1 MRRHVLAAAA
11 LVALAVVLAALPIGS
26 DVYQGGEAR
35 EGLVVREMLRTGDW
49 ILPLW
54 NGSVMPSKPPLF
66 HWLAAAA
73 AALTGAGVTEPT
85 LRAPSIALA
94 GLVVL
99 LVFLA
104 GRAWGGE
111 QVGCMA
117 ALVLA
122 TTPQFLNEGGDGRVD
137 MTLTTAVTGAQL
149 AFVDALRGGGGP
161 TRLVLAL
168 CLALAML
175 AKGPVGPGLVGL
187 TALVSALT
195 NRRLGPA
202 LRLVRPLPVLI
213 FLAVAGGWYGLAY
226 LHRGMDFVA
235 KQIISENGE
244 ALLGGSRFPYR
255 SPLYYLGPLVVGG
268 LPWTLVLP
276 WALARGWRSGE
287 LPRRHAVA
295 WAGVVFLFF
304 SLAPLKRAAYLLPLR
319 AALALVIGWWLA
331 EVAEEER
338 TPGRLV
344 VAARGLALAAA
355 AGGLGLAAAAA
366 AVHWGCVPSASLIE
380 AGARREVDVAAYLRV
395 AAAAWAAIAA
405 LGLAGGAAAA
415 LAARALGGARWRG
428 AHGRLR
434 LRPLRPGACGAE
446 GGQAVRARRPR
457 PPAPRGP
464 AGAAGE
470 RGGDPLHLPRGPQ
483 RARAGP
489 GGRAPPRR
497 ARRLLRPRPGALAEL
512 EVSRG
517 MGGGA
522 REPAPLLHTPPRP
535 GARAA
540 AMSGCYRTR
549 NATKSRDRRTSSKR
563 PAAASAGAS
572 RRAVTI
578 GVPAPR
584 RASASG

>member
-1 MRRHVLAAAA
+1 MRRHVLAATA
-11 LVALAVVLAALPIGS
+11 LVALAIVLAALPIGT
-26 DVYQGGEAR
+26 DVYEGGEAR

-54 NGSVMPSKPPLF
+54 NGSVVPSKPPLF

-73 AALTGAGVTEPT
+73 AALTGAGVTEHT

-99 LVFLA
+99 LVLLA

-111 QVGCMA
+111 QVGFMA

-122 TTPQFLNEGGDGRVD
+122 TTPQFLNEASDGRVD
-137 MTLTTAVTGAQL
+137 MTLTAAVTGAQL

-195 NRRLGPA
+195 NRRLGAA
-202 LRLVRPLPVLI
+202 LRLVRPLPVLV

-244 ALLGGSRFPYR
+244 ALLGGARFPYR

-295 WAGVVFLFF
+295 WAAVVFLFF

-319 AALALVIGWWLA
+319 PALALVMGWWLA

-338 TPGRLV
+338 APGPLV

-355 AGGLGLAAAAA
+355 AAGVGLAAAAA

-380 AGARREVDVAAYLRV
+380 AGARREVDVAAYLHA

-405 LGLAGGAAAA
+405 LGLAGAAAAA
-415 LAARALGGARWRG
+415 LAARALGGARWSG
-428 AHGRLR
+428 AVLATAASVACTAVFVYGLFVPARAAQKAVKPFAHAVRDR
-434 LRPLRPGACGAE
+434 LRPGDPLALLASEEEIPFIFHVGRNVPVLA
-446 GGQAVRARRPR
+446 
-457 PPAPRGP
+457 P
-464 AGAAGE
+464 AGARPPDVPAGYYVL
-470 RGGDPLHLPRGPQ
+470 D
-483 RARAGP
+483 RARWRSWESPAGWEEVLASP
-489 GGRAPPRR
+489 HLFSIHRHDLVLVRR
-497 ARRLLRPRPGALAEL
+497 R
-512 EVSRG
+512 
-517 MGGGA
+517 
-522 REPAPLLHTPPRP
+522 
-535 GARAA
+535 
-540 AMSGCYRTR
+540 
-549 NATKSRDRRTSSKR
+549 
-563 PAAASAGAS
+563 
-572 RRAVTI
+572 
-578 GVPAPR
+578 
-584 RASASG
+584 